1 MIADILT
8 VAWKELR
15 EMLMFGDTRG
25 RSRLSLLALLVIFG
39 VVIPLQNGR
48 EWVISPISA
57 MIWAWMPYMWV
68 YSVVADSFAGE
79 RERHTLEALLATRL
93 SDRAILF
100 GKLLAALAYGF
111 TLTWAILLVSLI
123 TVNAAVQ
130 GRDVLLFSPMVT
142 LGALVFSIL
151 VSGLS
156 ANIGILV
163 SLRASSVRQ
172 AQQWMSFG
180 VLILFLPLML
190 IRFIPAAWLKTI
202 GNAVIHANPLQIGF
216 WTAVGLIMI
225 ETVLLVIAMRLFQ
238 RSKLILDEYPSK

>member
-15 EMLMFGDTRG
+15 EMLMFGDSRG
-25 RSRLSLLALLVIFG
+25 RNKLSLLVILAIFG
-39 VVIPLQNGR
+39 VVLPLQNGR
-48 EWVISPISA
+48 DWVTSPISA
-57 MIWAWMPYMWV
+57 MVWAWMPYMWV

-111 TLTWAILLVSLI
+111 TLTWAILLVSLVTI
-123 TVNAAVQ
+123 NVAVR
-130 GRDVLLFSPMVT
+130 GEGLLLFSPLMTV
-142 LGALVFSIL
+142 GALVFSIL
-151 VSGLS
+151 VSGLAAS
-156 ANIGILV
+156 IGVLV

-180 VLILFLPLML
+180 MLVLFLPFMF
-190 IRFIPAAWLKTI
+190 IQFIPEAWLESF
-202 GNAVIHANPLQIGF
+202 GSALVNADPLQIAI
-216 WTAVGLIMI
+216 WAAV
-225 ETVLLVIAMRLFQ
+225 VLLVIQSALLAVAMRLFQ
-238 RSKLILDEYPSK
+238 RSKLILD

>member
-15 EMLMFGDTRG
+15 EMLTFGDSRG
-25 RSRLSLLALLVIFG
+25 RNKLSLLVILTIFG
-39 VVIPLQNGR
+39 VVIPLQSGR
-48 EWVISPISA
+48 DWVTSPVSA
-57 MIWAWMPYMWV
+57 MVWAWMPYMWV

-111 TLTWAILLVSLI
+111 TLTWAILLVSLVTI
-123 TVNAAVQ
+123 NVAVR
-130 GRDVLLFSPMVT
+130 GGGLLLFTPLMTV
-142 LGALVFSIL
+142 GALVFSIL
-151 VSGLS
+151 ISGLS
-156 ANIGILV
+156 ASIGVLV

-180 VLILFLPLML
+180 MLVLFLPFMF
-190 IRFIPAAWLKTI
+190 IQFIPRVWLESF
-202 GNAVIHANPLQIGF
+202 GNALINTNPVQIAVWAAVVVLVIQ
-216 WTAVGLIMI
+216 V
-225 ETVLLVIAMRLFQ
+225 VLLGIAMRLFQ
-238 RSKLILDEYPSK
+238 RSKLILD